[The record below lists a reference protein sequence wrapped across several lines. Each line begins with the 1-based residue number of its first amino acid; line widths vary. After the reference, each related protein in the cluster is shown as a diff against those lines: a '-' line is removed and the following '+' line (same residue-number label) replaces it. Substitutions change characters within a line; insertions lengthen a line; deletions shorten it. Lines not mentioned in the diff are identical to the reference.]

1 MANEASNSV
10 RQRAFGAILRNAILS
25 WQTGLTLAVTI
36 ILFFGVQITN
46 IPGWQQ
52 WFWLVLGGAAERGV
66 YRLQPSDPKAATQAV
81 AREFDA
87 KYDLGQIHNSVSRQR
102 LQSALEYRRNMIT
115 LAGRHDGAMRA
126 NMQQT
131 IADINDWIGHMCDLA
146 LHIDAFDN
154 NELVERDRK
163 MVPQQIE
170 KTQIRLKNETD
181 PSVKKDLE
189 EQLKTL
195 TQQRDNLDATV
206 NSVKRA
212 EIRIGKHV
220 VFAGYDLRP
229 DVAAWHKR
237 SGQCTG
243 TTATVGNSGRG
254 CQLARHH
261 LCNGRSS
268 VTTLATPLAG
278 TDIPIPT
285 QGMGSLILVTGDGVE
300 GSIYKFTPFEIVTAQ
315 CTFVTHAALFQ
326 YADRGRLSE
335 GAGVDA
341 VQPQHFEAKAT
352 RLTGRL

>member
-1 MANEASNSV
+1 
-10 RQRAFGAILRNAILS
+10 
-25 WQTGLTLAVTI
+25 GLTLAVTI

-52 WFWLVLGGAAERGV
+52 WFWLVLGGLAEGAFIASN
-66 YRLQPSDPKAATQAV
+66 LSDPKAATQAV

-131 IADINDWIGHMCDLA
+131 IADINDWIGHMYDLA

-212 EIRIGKHV
+212 EIQLESTLSSLGTIYAQMSLLGTKEVDSARAQRLRLEIQDEV
-220 VFAGYDLRP
+220 ASLQDTIFAMDEVQSQRLQLR
-229 DVAAWHKR
+229 
-237 SGQCTG
+237 
-243 TTATVGNSGRG
+243 
-254 CQLARHH
+254 
-261 LCNGRSS
+261 
-268 VTTLATPLAG
+268 
-278 TDIPIPT
+278 
-285 QGMGSLILVTGDGVE
+285 
-300 GSIYKFTPFEIVTAQ
+300 
-315 CTFVTHAALFQ
+315 
-326 YADRGRLSE
+326 
-335 GAGVDA
+335 
-341 VQPQHFEAKAT
+341 
-352 RLTGRL
+352 